1 MNLSRNEKIAWLKAN
16 KADQIALKKA
26 TVKHCDA
33 GIVPFVDKHNGL
45 TVKMLERNL
54 PLDTDEVIYRTLIAN
69 TYNYMDSH
77 DDVHLNGT
85 FKKSIQETKKIFL
98 LHDHKF
104 EVGAQI
110 GRIMKAYEQEGRF
123 IFFGYN
129 NSKDTQ
135 ALLLDVAIEKAKNE
149 SVFNQYKN
157 EEIDQHSVGMQYV
170 QVDLALDDKADPAA
184 YALYHRTLPLIGN
197 SDEVEKQGYFFAV
210 HEAKLRETSAVLM
223 GSNPITGVFDNN
235 KTVTTIDEIQKI
247 VDEFGNKDDI
257 YKLCKQYVDTFKQ
270 PEPIIITHIEK
281 KPSIYQFI
289 K

>member
-16 KADQIALKKA
+16 KADQLALKKA

-33 GIVPFVDKHNGL
+33 AIVPFVDKHNGL
-45 TVKMLERNL
+45 TTKMLERNL

-77 DDVHLNGT
+77 DDVHLNNL

-110 GRIMKAYEQEGRF
+110 GRIMKAYEQDGRF
-123 IFFGYN
+123 IYFGYN
-129 NSKDTQ
+129 SSKDTQ

-170 QVDLALDDKADPAA
+170 QVDLALDDKADPNA
-184 YALYHRTLPLIGN
+184 YALYQRTLPLIGN
-197 SDEVEKQGYFFAV
+197 SEDVEKQGYFFAV
-210 HEAKLRETSAVLM
+210 SEAKLRETSSVLM

-235 KTVTTIDEIQKI
+235 KSIVSIDELKKMF
-247 VDEFGNKDDI
+247 DEFANKEDI
-257 YKLCKQYVDTFKQ
+257 YNLCKDYTDTFKK
-270 PEPIIITHIEK
+270 PEPLPNTQIDK
-281 KPSIYQFI
+281 KPSIYTMI